1 MSLKTEVKEIL
12 ALIKNANTK
21 EKMPDNAIFLND
33 SMVLNYPRED
43 GDSRYPLDVDG
54 YTLWTYASG
63 FIHAREGR
71 FYTLGWRQEGDEPV
85 VGFFAGLPLENGKY
99 EQVSLLGIPKKAVD
113 SAERY
118 TVFTP
123 YATYYF
129 TLYKGFTFCVRA
141 FINKNKE
148 AVFSVYGRNDS
159 QENTDILLSSY
170 INPLIMC
177 ERNKDYDF
185 RWVKKGEILKSPVNN
200 LDTAIFRT
208 GLNGI
213 VFNAM
218 EETPKEYYRTSARC
232 DYCGGKSRNIGESL
246 AVYNGYFKGNY
257 AKTFG
262 IDDSVYGDIRIVN
275 INSGEEIRS
284 DMVYICLA
292 DDITEEILGKKIDA
306 LQIDADCEAVRQEK
320 EKIDS
325 RLNIKFGEA
334 TDGYL
339 DNGIFN
345 NFISFVKRQAYFS
358 GFTKVYGWSE
368 ELGMRDIWQHSE
380 PTLYYAKKDFEKM
393 AINALSVVEDNGR
406 VPRQYGPPVL
416 SYPISFDLNKK
427 PDQGM
432 WAIDTMYTY
441 LCVTNNWDF
450 LNETCPFY
458 SYPNNDKTKAFISE
472 EAETVLEHIC
482 RMLEYLISIIAE
494 DTGCVR
500 VLVGDWNDALLG
512 LGASI
517 DNPKEFGSGVSIM
530 ASLQVYRNLAEV
542 IEILEK
548 IDSKLHRERIQRY
561 KKVKEELLASILKYA
576 IVENEN
582 GEKRIV
588 HGWGDKQ
595 SFYVGSFCDG
605 DGKSR
610 ISAIDHSFWLIT
622 NMIDN
627 TPELYEMIVNNLR
640 KTDSKYGIRTFDEPF
655 TPEFKQLKNIT
666 GMLPGTLEN
675 ACTYIHNA
683 MFGTYALFKR
693 GDYSFAFE
701 QMKKLLPFT
710 HESVSHSAFVMSNA
724 YMDNEEYSINGVAVN
739 DWQTGSAPVLL
750 KIIINQICG
759 FQPSLDGLY
768 IAPCGE
774 IPFKD
779 FSFKLNNERFNLT
792 IKYIKSANK
801 RKFIVNGKEY
811 PTSFDSHLK
820 VDKIFISNDELEK
833 YGDIEVVVEG

>member
-1 MSLKTEVKEIL
+1 ML
-12 ALIKNANTK
+12 
-21 EKMPDNAIFLND
+21 
-33 SMVLNYPRED
+33 
-43 GDSRYPLDVDG
+43 
-54 YTLWTYASG
+54 
-63 FIHAREGR
+63 H
-71 FYTLGWRQEGDEPV
+71 
-85 VGFFAGLPLENGKY
+85 
-99 EQVSLLGIPKKAVD
+99 
-113 SAERY
+113 
-118 TVFTP
+118 
-123 YATYYF
+123 
-129 TLYKGFTFCVRA
+129 
-141 FINKNKE
+141 
-148 AVFSVYGRNDS
+148 
-159 QENTDILLSSY
+159 
-170 INPLIMC
+170 
-177 ERNKDYDF
+177 
-185 RWVKKGEILKSPVNN
+185 
-200 LDTAIFRT
+200 
-208 GLNGI
+208 
-213 VFNAM
+213 
-218 EETPKEYYRTSARC
+218 
-232 DYCGGKSRNIGESL
+232 
-246 AVYNGYFKGNY
+246 
-257 AKTFG
+257 
-262 IDDSVYGDIRIVN
+262 
-275 INSGEEIRS
+275 
-284 DMVYICLA
+284 
-292 DDITEEILGKKIDA
+292 
-306 LQIDADCEAVRQEK
+306 
-320 EKIDS
+320 
-325 RLNIKFGEA
+325 
-334 TDGYL
+334 
-339 DNGIFN
+339 
-345 NFISFVKRQAYFS
+345 
-358 GFTKVYGWSE
+358 
-368 ELGMRDIWQHSE
+368 
-380 PTLYYAKKDFEKM
+380 
-393 AINALSVVEDNGR
+393 
-406 VPRQYGPPVL
+406 
-416 SYPISFDLNKK
+416 
-427 PDQGM
+427 
-432 WAIDTMYTY
+432 
-441 LCVTNNWDF
+441 F

-530 ASLQVYRNLAEV
+530 ASLQVYRNLSEV

-548 IDSKLHRERIQRY
+548 IDYNLHRERIQRY
-561 KKVKEELLASILKYA
+561 KKVREELLASILKYA

-627 TPELYEMIVNNLR
+627 TPELHEMIVNNLR
-640 KTDSKYGIRTFDEPF
+640 KTDSRYGIRTFDEPF

-693 GDYSFAFE
+693 GDYGFAFE

-792 IKYIKSANK
+792 IKYIKSVNK
-801 RKFIVNGKEY
+801 RKFTVNGKEY
-811 PTSFDSHLK
+811 QSSLDNRLK
-820 VDKIFISNDELEK
+820 VAKIFISNDELEK